1 MAENV
6 TLTWWSFV
14 NQMCTFPVN
23 FSWILGSNL
32 DWDWWK
38 TLGLASFIHPFHS
51 LVVSFHQGFHSS
63 KNQKFNFTFTR
74 FEFLFDRCFIFQEEQ
89 FIFLFDKQIFL
100 LFVFFHNEQNSK
112 GSSRHF
118 THFTFCIFVYVF
130 LESRALDMVHYFKK
144 GVLCLTI
151 PFWSNAHYGNV
162 CIFLRQFSTNT

>member
-14 NQMCTFPVN
+14 NRMCTFPVN

-51 LVVSFHQGFHSS
+51 LVVSFHQGFYSS
-63 KNQKFNFTFTR
+63 RKSKIQFHVCKTWISVQPLLFFPRRPINFLIWQTDLFTFC
-74 FEFLFDRCFIFQEEQ
+74 LFPQRIKFK
-89 FIFLFDKQIFL
+89 KQ
-100 LFVFFHNEQNSK
+100 QP
-112 GSSRHF
+112 
-118 THFTFCIFVYVF
+118 TFCIFVYVF

-151 PFWSNAHYGNV
+151 PFWSSADYGNV
-162 CIFLRQFSTNT
+162 CIFLRHFCTNT

>member
-14 NQMCTFPVN
+14 NRMCTFPVN

-100 LFVFFHNEQNSK
+100 LFPQRIKIQIQKAAADILYFCLSF
-112 GSSRHF
+112 SRISCSRYGALF
-118 THFTFCIFVYVF
+118 QKRSFMINYSL
-130 LESRALDMVHYFKK
+130 LE
-144 GVLCLTI
+144 
-151 PFWSNAHYGNV
+151 
-162 CIFLRQFSTNT
+162 